1 MDYKKMYLEE
11 RIKVIKLQIEIMQI
25 RYDQMQK
32 ALVDTERELKNHNT
46 EKKLEEEKQI
56 ENMMAKPTQTKS
68 SKRRKRNEKKD

>member
-1 MDYKKMYLEE
+1 MYLEE

>member
-1 MDYKKMYLEE
+1 
-11 RIKVIKLQIEIMQI
+11 
-25 RYDQMQK
+25 
-32 ALVDTERELKNHNT
+32 LKNHNT